1 MIIIAVHNIS
11 IFPTRH
17 GGHDCFRLDGYME
30 DEFGQLQPC
39 RTYIDPKHENYENW
53 HDALRVIAEN
63 RGQIVELDNCKMKNL
78 KDRIVDADSRPRIG
92 AIYPKPL
99 KKNTIKPSKPIN
111 QFNQL
116 FGKI

>member
-1 MIIIAVHNIS
+1 MIIAVHNIS
-11 IFPTRH
+11 IFPTKH
-17 GGHDCFRLDGYME
+17 GGHDCFRLDGYMA
-30 DEFGQLQPC
+30 DEFGKLQPC

-63 RGQIVELDNCKMKNL
+63 RGQIVELDNCRMKNL
-78 KDRIVDADSRPRIG
+78 KDRIVDADSQPRIG

-99 KKNTIKPSKPIN
+99 KKRPPAKPIN
-111 QFNQL
+111 QFNEL